1 MKTLFSKHTLLNFAV
16 AAPLCPS
23 SVTSNDY
30 ATFMERVI
38 AKKLKEEAREA
49 RKQAKMKA
57 ALMESMK
64 KK

>member
-1 MKTLFSKHTLLNFAV
+1 MGKQYLVSILDPAV
-16 AAPLCPS
+16 AAKPLCPS
-23 SVTSNDY
+23 SIASNDY

>member
-1 MKTLFSKHTLLNFAV
+1 MV
-16 AAPLCPS
+16 AAKPLCPA

-30 ATFMERVI
+30 AAFMERVI